1 MSFSVRKKNIFDPK
15 SEEPFR
21 LSRAKLELFI
31 ECPRCFYLDR
41 RLGIGRPEGPPFV
54 LNKTVDTL
62 LKKEFDIHRANGEPH
77 PLMKKYKVD
86 AIPFAHEDMD
96 KWRETFGGIEYLH
109 KPTNFLIF
117 GAVDDIW
124 IDHRGKL
131 IVVDYKATSTSEEIN
146 METGK
151 SHHQAFKREVEIYQ
165 WLFRQNNFKVSDN
178 AYFVYV
184 NALKD
189 REAFDG
195 KLEFDV
201 KIIPHKGD
209 CSWVEKK
216 IIEARKCLDSEKIPK
231 ASPNCEYC
239 AYRERAGEVG
249 A

>member
-1 MSFSVRKKNIFDPK
+1 MAKFLFNPNSK
-15 SEEPFR
+15 EEFK
-21 LSRAKLELFI
+21 LSRAKLELFL
-31 ECPRCFYLDR
+31 ECPRCFYLDLR
-41 RLGIGRPEGPPFV
+41 CGVSRPPGFPFT
-54 LNKTVDTL
+54 LNVAVDHL

-77 PLMKKYKVD
+77 PLMKTYKID
-86 AIPFAHEDMD
+86 AVPFAHEKLDY
-96 KWRETFGGIEYLH
+96 WRNVGIYYNH
-109 KPTNFLIF
+109 KPTNFAVY
-117 GAVDDIW
+117 GKVDDIW
-124 IDHRGKL
+124 VDKEGKL
-131 IVVDYKATSTSEEIN
+131 IIVDYKATSTSEEIN

-239 AYRERAGEVG
+239 AYRERAAEVG